1 MINYNM
7 NPFFNPYPLYQAPA
21 PVSTQNAFIDIA
33 NEAEA
38 RSYPVEPGKSV
49 AFKDTSEDNVYYTK
63 TSGITALDAPV
74 FKKFRMVEEELPI
87 ETTVATP
94 AETAIDLS
102 GYALKSELTAMIE
115 RIDQVQKEITDLKKE
130 WEG

>member
-1 MINYNM
+1 MVNY
-7 NPFFNPYPLYQAPA
+7 NPFFNPYPLFQAPA
-21 PVSTQNAFIDIA
+21 PVATQSAFIDIA

-49 AFKDTSEDNVYYTK
+49 AFKDTSEENIYYTK
-63 TSGITALDAPV
+63 TAGTTALDAPI

-87 ETTVATP
+87 EAAVPAP
-94 AETAIDLS
+94 AENAIDLS
-102 GYALKSELTAMIE
+102 GYALKSEITALIE
-115 RIDQVQKEITDLKKE
+115 RIDEVQKEVTDLKKE

>member
-1 MINYNM
+1 MVNY
-7 NPFFNPYPLYQAPA
+7 NPFFNPYPLFQTPA
-21 PVSTQNAFIDIA
+21 PVATQSAFIDIA

-49 AFKDTSEDNVYYTK
+49 AFKDTSEENIYYTK
-63 TSGITALDAPV
+63 TAGVTALDAPI

-87 ETTVATP
+87 ETGAVAP
-94 AETAIDLS
+94 AESAIDLS
-102 GYALKSELTAMIE
+102 GYALKSEITALIE
-115 RIDQVQKEITDLKKE
+115 RIDEVQKEITDLKKE

>member
-1 MINYNM
+1 MVNY
-7 NPFFNPYPLYQAPA
+7 NPFFNHYPLFQAPA
-21 PVSTQNAFIDIA
+21 LVATQSAFIDIA

-49 AFKDTSEDNVYYTK
+49 AFKDTSEENIYYTK
-63 TSGITALDAPV
+63 TAGVTALDAPI

-87 ETTVATP
+87 ETAAVAP
-94 AETAIDLS
+94 AESAIDLS
-102 GYALKSELTAMIE
+102 GYALKSEITALIE
-115 RIDQVQKEITDLKKE
+115 RIDEVQKEITDLKKE